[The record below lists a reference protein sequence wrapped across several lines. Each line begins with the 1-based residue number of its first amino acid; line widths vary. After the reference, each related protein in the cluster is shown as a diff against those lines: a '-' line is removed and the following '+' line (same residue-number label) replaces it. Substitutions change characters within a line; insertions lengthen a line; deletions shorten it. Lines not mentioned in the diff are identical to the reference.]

1 MKKITTISFDADGTL
16 WDFEGVMRHALG
28 CALEELRRLV
38 PSAPDSFS
46 IETLIAIRD
55 QIAEEHKDRGMTHES
70 IRLEAFKR
78 TLQFLQSPDDALA
91 VRLNRLYLKHRFEDI
106 QLFDDVLPALNAL
119 RGDYVLGLLS
129 NGNTYPER
137 CGLEGYFQFVIFAQ
151 DYGIQK
157 PDPRFFEIAI
167 EHAGCTK
174 HQLLH
179 VGDSYQNDI
188 VGAKQAGVRS
198 VWLNR
203 QSANNRTDKQ
213 HDLEISSLR
222 GLTEILENFMSL
234 SDDLA

>member
-28 CALEELRRLV
+28 CTLEELHRLV
-38 PSAPDSFS
+38 PSAPDSLS

-55 QIAEEHKDRGMTHES
+55 QVAEEHKDRRMTHES
-70 IRLEAFKR
+70 IRLGAFKR
-78 TLQFLQSPDDALA
+78 TLQFLQSPDDLALH
-91 VRLNRLYLKHRFEDI
+91 LNTLYLKHRFEDI

-119 RGDYVLGLLS
+119 RRDYMLGLLS

-157 PDPRFFEIAI
+157 PDSRLFEIAI

-179 VGDSYQNDI
+179 IGDSFQNDI
-188 VGAKQAGVRS
+188 IGARQAGVRS

-203 QSANNRTDKQ
+203 QGGNNGTEKQ
-213 HDLEISSLR
+213 HDFEISSLR
-222 GLTEILENFMSL
+222 ELTEILENFV
-234 SDDLA
+234 

>member
-38 PSAPDSFS
+38 PSVPDSLS
-46 IETLIAIRD
+46 IETLIAIRN
-55 QIAEEHKDRGMTHES
+55 QVAAEHKDRGRTHEV

-78 TLQFLQSPDDALA
+78 TLQFIQNPDDDLA
-91 VRLNRLYLKHRFEDI
+91 ARLNTLYLKHRFEDI
-106 QLFDDVLPALNAL
+106 QLFDDVVPTLDAL
-119 RGDYVLGLLS
+119 RGRYMVGLLS

-137 CGLEGYFQFVIFAQ
+137 CGLEGYFQFVVFAQ

-157 PDPRFFEIAI
+157 PNPRLFEIAI
-167 EHAGCTK
+167 EHAGCSK

-179 VGDSYQNDI
+179 VGDSFQNDI
-188 VGAKQAGVRS
+188 IGARQAGVRS

-203 QSANNRTDKQ
+203 QGGNNDTGQQ
-213 HDLEISSLR
+213 HNFEISSLR
-222 GLTEILENFMSL
+222 GLTEVLENLMQS
-234 SDDLA
+234 SNDLA